1 MVHVVSFFGSLF
13 TNVYKS
19 NELFDDKKVA
29 TSMKSTQLS
38 ESKRHTPGDAAI
50 ALAFFALLR
59 DPIASPGTRVAS
71 DTEMGNE
78 ALDGSC

>member
-1 MVHVVSFFGSLF
+1 
-13 TNVYKS
+13 
-19 NELFDDKKVA
+19 
-29 TSMKSTQLS
+29 MKSTQLS

-78 ALDGSC
+78 ALDGTC